1 MRIAR
6 ILMGALLGLVVTA
19 AAAQAD
25 VLDDIKK
32 RGTLIVGVKADYK
45 PFGFREPSGGI
56 IGLEPD
62 LAADVAKKLGVK
74 LELVPVVSA
83 NRMEFLNQGKIDLM
97 IATMSDKADRRKV
110 VQVIEPLYYSD
121 AVNILLKK
129 DAPVKSWA
137 DLKGKK
143 LCGTTG
149 AFYNKDIAQQYGP
162 EIASFDGS
170 DKPLLAL
177 KNGDCIGYLYDQTF
191 VVGKLT
197 DDDWKGGYHM
207 PLPGIMETPWAI
219 AVKLGETNL
228 QKFMEDIHKE
238 WMKSGRIVEL
248 EKKWSVPPTD
258 YAKRTHE
265 KAKSGS

>member
-6 ILMGALLGLVVTA
+6 MLVGALLGLLVTGA
-19 AAAQAD
+19 AARAD

-97 IATMSDKADRRKV
+97 IATMSDKPDRRKV

-121 AVNILLKK
+121 AVNVLLKK

-149 AFYNKDIAQQYGP
+149 AFYNKDVAQQYGP

-248 EKKWSVPPTD
+248 EKKWNVPPTD

>member
-1 MRIAR
+1 MHLIAK
-6 ILMGALLGLVVTA
+6 LMLAAVTA
-19 AAAQAD
+19 AASFGAASAD

-32 RGTLIVGVKADYK
+32 RGKLIVGVKADYK
-45 PFGFREPSGGI
+45 PFGYRDPSGGI
-56 IGLEPD
+56 VGLEPD
-62 LAADVAKKLGVK
+62 LAGDVAKKLGVT

-97 IATMSDKADRRKV
+97 IATMSDKPDRRKV

-121 AVNILLKK
+121 AVNILMKK
-129 DAPVKSWA
+129 GTPVASWEE
-137 DLKGKK
+137 LKGKK

-149 AFYNKDIAQQYGP
+149 AFYNKDVAQKFGP

-170 DKPLLAL
+170 EKPLLAL

-191 VVGKLT
+191 IAGKLI

-207 PLPGIMETPWAI
+207 PLTGIMETPWAI
-219 AVKLGETNL
+219 AVKTGEAGL
-228 QKFMEDIHKE
+228 QKLLEDMSKD

-248 EKKWSVPPTD
+248 EKKWGVPPTD
-258 YAKRTHE
+258 YARRTHE
-265 KAKSGS
+265 AAKK

>member
-1 MRIAR
+1 MIRR
-6 ILMGALLGLVVTA
+6 SHALLAVLGLAIAMASVA
-19 AAAQAD
+19 KAD
-25 VLDDIKK
+25 VLDDVKK

-45 PFGFREPSGGI
+45 PFGFRDPSGGI

-83 NRMEFLNQGKIDLM
+83 NRMEFLQQGKIDLM
-97 IATMSDKADRRKV
+97 IATMSDKPDRRKV

-121 AVNILLKK
+121 AVNVLLKK
-129 DAPVKSWA
+129 DSPVKTWE

-149 AFYNKDIAQQYGP
+149 AFYNKDIAQKYGP

-170 DKPLLAL
+170 EKPLLAL

-197 DDDWKGGYHM
+197 EEDWKGGFHM
-207 PLPGIMETPWAI
+207 VLPGIMETPWAV

-228 QKFMEDIHKE
+228 QKYMED
-238 WMKSGRIVEL
+238 
-248 EKKWSVPPTD
+248 
-258 YAKRTHE
+258 
-265 KAKSGS
+265 